1 MPSGAIRAGGCS
13 NIELTSA
20 DRRTDERTHTM
31 SSLSVQLTSRLEA
44 SSWCAEDIG
53 KLMKRDH
60 VGFFQAAKES
70 FSKLTAKFQARLLT
84 AFSMMDQELTEEYAQ
99 EILEIVGLATEAQ
112 EERKKRSLPPQKWV
126 IFASRLASH
135 VAHKKSRLCSPDDR
149 LLEEDYKFL
158 LSLPASD
165 VVDLSFCPR
174 EFMYMETNT
183 LPPAIAKCAAR
194 DKWDGEKHFSIP
206 VDHVP
211 RASTSRPQTAE
222 VDIPLS
228 TGHPVPSRTSG
239 PPERE
244 GDSVKSFNPLKRK
257 QRKQMQRW
265 DGPDV
270 QGESTHSPSKAPPQ
284 PSAAV
289 ATAEGSASDTKP
301 TIVAHK
307 SLPEKQQSDI
317 ETLMRNAD
325 PNLLDDKKRALIRQ
339 FMVNPKNPGFK
350 GRKYTLYMRKVR
362 ISETH
367 NKVAVLVVDFG
378 SGRWRYFPKK
388 LVQRKSS
395 TAGSTP
401 ISHSVNPS
409 PSPPIR
415 SMGPS
420 PSPGAELSPA
430 IMHRSSM
437 SASPSP
443 F

>member
-1 MPSGAIRAGGCS
+1 
-13 NIELTSA
+13 
-20 DRRTDERTHTM
+20 M
-31 SSLSVQLTSRLEA
+31 SSLSVKLTSRLEA

-53 KLMKRDH
+53 ELMKRDH
-60 VGFFQAAKES
+60 AGFFQAAKES
-70 FSKLTAKFQARLLT
+70 LSKLSPKFLTRLLT
-84 AFSMMDQELTEEYAQ
+84 ALSMLDQELTEEYAQ
-99 EILEIVGLATEAQ
+99 EILELAGLAAAAQ
-112 EERKKRSLPPQKWV
+112 EELKKRSLPPQKWV
-126 IFASRLASH
+126 TFGSRLASH
-135 VAHKKSRLCSPDDR
+135 VARKKSRLCSPDDR
-149 LLEEDYKFL
+149 LLEEDYKSL

-165 VVDLSFCPR
+165 IVDLSFCPR
-174 EFMYMETNT
+174 EFMYMETST
-183 LPPAIAKCAAR
+183 LPPAIAKCVAR

-206 VDHVP
+206 IAHAP
-211 RASTSRPQTAE
+211 RASTSHPQTVE

-239 PPERE
+239 PSEQE
-244 GDSVKSFNPLKRK
+244 EENVKSFNPLKRK

-265 DGPDV
+265 DGPSV
-270 QGESTHSPSKAPPQ
+270 EGVATNPPSKATPQ

-325 PNLLDDKKRALIRQ
+325 PSLLDDKKRALIQQ
-339 FMVNPKNPGFK
+339 FMLNPKNPGFK
-350 GRKYTLYMRKVR
+350 GRRYTLYMRKVR

-378 SGRWRYFPKK
+378 SGRWRYYPKK

-415 SMGPS
+415 SLGPS
-420 PSPGAELSPA
+420 PSPGSELSPA
-430 IMHRSSM
+430 IMPRSSM